1 MATQGGVKM
10 YRNCAFVTVL
20 SRTWRVFDKQKII
33 GNSAIPFAETAVLLR
48 QWVVWYVKLK
58 DK

>member
-1 MATQGGVKM
+1 M